1 MRRDGFIV
9 VKQESE
15 QALVSMI
22 ERLENRLER
31 MEVKIDSKT

>member
-15 QALVSMI
+15 QAMVSMI